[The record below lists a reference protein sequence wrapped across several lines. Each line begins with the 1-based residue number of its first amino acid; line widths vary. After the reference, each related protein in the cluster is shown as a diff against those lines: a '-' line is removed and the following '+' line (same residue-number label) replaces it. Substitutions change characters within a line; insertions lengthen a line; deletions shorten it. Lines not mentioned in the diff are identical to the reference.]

1 MDSLTLAIVAIG
13 ALVVILIVAAI
24 LRRSWGGSLDS
35 VALPSTTLPQGV
47 RYHSVADVPA
57 ENLAEIRA
65 LLAQGNKIQA
75 IKQLRDLTG
84 LGLKEAKDAVEA
96 MDAGSYETTP
106 ASSQPSSSQ
115 FSAQALEE
123 IRSLLEHGNKIG
135 AIKRVRELTG
145 LGLKEAKDYV
155 DSIPVH
161 GSPPSLPSAGVNQP
175 PSQASLA
182 EVHALAMQGQ
192 KIQAIKLYRE
202 LTGLGLKEA
211 KDYIDSL

>member
-1 MDSLTLAIVAIG
+1 
-13 ALVVILIVAAI
+13 
-24 LRRSWGGSLDS
+24 
-35 VALPSTTLPQGV
+35 V

-65 LLAQGNKIQA
+65 LLVQGNKIQA
-75 IKQLRDLTG
+75 IKQLRELTG

-106 ASSQPSSSQ
+106 ASSQPSSQPSSSQ
-115 FSAQALEE
+115 FSGQALEE
-123 IRSLLEHGNKIG
+123 IRSLVEHGNKIG

-155 DSIPVH
+155 DSIPRH

-175 PSQASLA
+175 TSQASLA

>member
-1 MDSLTLAIVAIG
+1 MDSLTLAIAAIG
-13 ALVVILIVAAI
+13 ALAVILIVAAI
-24 LRRSWGGSLDS
+24 LRRSWGGSLDR
-35 VALPSTTLPQGV
+35 VPAPTDVLPQGV

-65 LLAQGNKIQA
+65 LLVQGNKIQA
-75 IKQLRDLTG
+75 IKQLRELTG
-84 LGLKEAKDAVEA
+84 LGLKEAKDAVEG

-115 FSAQALEE
+115 FSGQALEE
-123 IRSLLEHGNKIG
+123 IRSLVEHGNKIG

-155 DSIPVH
+155 DSIPRH
-161 GSPPSLPSAGVNQP
+161 GSPPSLPSASVNQP
-175 PSQASLA
+175 TSQASLA